1 MRKQKWLKRVSERI
15 LPNKPEGI
23 LRYKS
28 EGNSVISRNISC
40 DINQK
45 VTSVISRSIY
55 YKISRKASYNISRSI
70 SYKKIKRI
78 LRYRRNG
85 YIQVQ
90 MKKELQI
97 TAPFVDLSIDLIRP
111 IRSRQLRHRR
121 HDAGREGRCGYNR
134 RPDRSLPCAVHTWV
148 RAR

>member
-40 DINQK
+40 DI
-45 VTSVISRSIY
+45 
-55 YKISRKASYNISRSI
+55 SRKVNLCDKAEGKFCTKSEHIT
-70 SYKKIKRI
+70 YKKKRI

-97 TAPFVDLSIDLIRP
+97 TAPFVDLNIDLIRP

-121 HDAGREGRCGYNR
+121 HDAGREDRCGYNR